1 MNSLLSGPLDRRIT
15 IERATVSRD
24 AMNEQ
29 VTTWSPLATV
39 WASAAPVRDGE
50 RFADGEVRSLITMR
64 FQVRWSST
72 LSGLDE
78 RDRVIFDGRTYDIHG
93 VKEIGRRVGLEISA
107 AARSE
112 RT

>member
-1 MNSLLSGPLDRRIT
+1 MTGLDAGALDRRIV
-15 IERATVSRD
+15 IQRATVTRD

-29 VTTWSPLATV
+29 VQTWATLGAV
-39 WASAAPVRDGE
+39 WASATPVRDGE

-64 FQVRWSST
+64 FQVRWSQRIAS
-72 LSGLDE
+72 LDE
-78 RDRVIFDGRTYDIHG
+78 RDRIVFDGRTYDIHG

>member
-1 MNSLLSGPLDRRIT
+1 MTSLAAGSLDRRIV
-15 IERATVSRD
+15 IERATLIRD

-29 VTTWSPLATV
+29 VETWTPLATV
-39 WASAAPVRDGE
+39 WASATPVRDGE

-64 FQVRWSST
+64 FQVRWSNAVAN
-72 LSGLDE
+72 LDE
-78 RDRVIFDGRTYDIHG
+78 RDRLRFDGRTYDIHG

-112 RT
+112 RI